1 MNKKLLIILILL
13 FSPILTACWD
23 RYELEERANIL
34 GLSIDIA
41 ERESDTPEL
50 SYSEDKFPGGEQNA
64 LYRVTAQLA
73 VPGKLNLVL
82 KV

>member
-50 SYSEDKFPGGEQNA
+50 SYSEDKFPGGE
-64 LYRVTAQLA
+64 
-73 VPGKLNLVL
+73 
-82 KV
+82 